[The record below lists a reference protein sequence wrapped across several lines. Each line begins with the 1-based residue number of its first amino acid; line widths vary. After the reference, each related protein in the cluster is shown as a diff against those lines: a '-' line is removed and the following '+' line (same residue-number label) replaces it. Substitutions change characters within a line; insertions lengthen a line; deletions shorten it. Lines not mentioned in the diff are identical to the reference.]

1 MSEVPPDMPVHVPV
15 TPPAGMREDLIE
27 FWDDATLTYYERASD
42 GLVYSR
48 PYTENELASYGKQR
62 QLDML
67 GAAAKEAVPYLDDRL
82 VKCLGYLE
90 LPSPTP
96 EETAEV
102 IRTLC
107 DLAAY
112 SAGTLKR
119 VIVVLGELT
128 GRPV

>member
-1 MSEVPPDMPVHVPV
+1 MSETVQAPE
-15 TPPAGMREDLIE
+15 GMNPNAVE
-27 FWDDATLTYYERASD
+27 FWDDTTLTYYERQVD
-42 GLVYSR
+42 GTIVSR
-48 PYTENELASYGKQR
+48 PYNESELANYTKQR
-62 QLDML
+62 QLDLL

-90 LPSPTP
+90 LSSPSP
-96 EETAEV
+96 EQTAE
-102 IRTLC
+102 IIKNLC

-119 VIVVLGELT
+119 MIVVLGEPT

>member
-1 MSEVPPDMPVHVPV
+1 MSDSV
-15 TPPAGMREDLIE
+15 TPPADMPDNAIE
-27 FWDDATLTYYERASD
+27 FWDDSTRTYYERDAE
-42 GLVYSR
+42 GLVHSR
-48 PYTENELASYGKQR
+48 PYTENELASYAKKR

-67 GAAAKEAVPYLDDRL
+67 GEAAKEAVPYLDEWL

-90 LPSPTP
+90 LSSPSP
-96 EETAEV
+96 EETAA
-102 IRTLC
+102 IIANLC

-119 VIVVLGELT
+119 IIVVLGELT

>member
-1 MSEVPPDMPVHVPV
+1 MSQVVPQPE
-15 TPPAGMREDLIE
+15 GMDPNAVE
-27 FWDDATLTYYERASD
+27 FWDDSTLTYYERLVD
-42 GLVYSR
+42 GTITSR
-48 PYTENELASYGKQR
+48 PYNEREMANYAKQR
-62 QLDML
+62 QLDLL
-67 GAAAKEAVPYLDDRL
+67 GAAAKEAVPYLDERL

-90 LPSPTP
+90 LSSPSP
-96 EETAEV
+96 EETAA
-102 IRTLC
+102 IIKNLR

>member
-1 MSEVPPDMPVHVPV
+1 MNEVVAPE
-15 TPPAGMREDLIE
+15 GMEPNAVE
-27 FWDDATLTYYERASD
+27 YWDDSTLTYYER
-42 GLVYSR
+42 LVEGTIVSR
-48 PYTENELASYGKQR
+48 PYNEREMEAYAKQR

-67 GAAAKEAVPYLDDRL
+67 GAAAKEAVPYLDERL
-82 VKCLGYLE
+82 VKRLGYLE
-90 LPSPTP
+90 LSSPSP
-96 EETAEV
+96 EETAA
-102 IRTLC
+102 IIKNLC